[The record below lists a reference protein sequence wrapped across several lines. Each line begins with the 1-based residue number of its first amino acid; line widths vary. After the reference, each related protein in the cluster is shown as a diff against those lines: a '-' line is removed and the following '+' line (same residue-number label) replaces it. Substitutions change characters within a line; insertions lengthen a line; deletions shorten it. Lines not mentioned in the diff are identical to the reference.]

1 MDQSEYDSTNQEFKN
16 FLAANNLNIETKDD
30 LSCDLELKNRLL
42 LNILKIYIK
51 LFFKKFLKKEL
62 IINSYLIYVK
72 KLINSIK
79 LLYKI

>member
-30 LSCDLELKNRLL
+30 LSCNLELKNRLL
-42 LNILKIYIK
+42 LKHIENLHQII
-51 LFFKKFLKKEL
+51 FQEVSKKEL

>member
-42 LNILKIYIK
+42 LKHIVSIPLIIPEGITGIIV
-51 LFFKKFLKKEL
+51 LFFVIK
-62 IINSYLIYVK
+62 YLH
-72 KLINSIK
+72 LNLESMT
-79 LLYKI
+79 